1 MQKRKGELCVNK
13 EFLEKRY
20 HQTMLEFKTAVDD
33 ASQWDIRKQMAN
45 IERTA
50 LEIYGLDFLNHLRVI
65 HGLETY

>member
-1 MQKRKGELCVNK
+1 MNK

-33 ASQWDIRKQMAN
+33 TSQWDIRKQMAN

-65 HGLETY
+65 NGLETYN

>member
-1 MQKRKGELCVNK
+1 
-13 EFLEKRY
+13 
-20 HQTMLEFKTAVDD
+20 MLEFKTAVDD

-65 HGLETY
+65 NGLETYN